1 MSSQSAKL
9 LDAGNMLREVTH
21 LVEVLSMATSD
32 IDNERQQNAL
42 QSICNIVDDRI
53 VSINALLDAA
63 RNAPAG

>member
-1 MSSQSAKL
+1 
-9 LDAGNMLREVTH
+9 MLREVTH

-42 QSICNIVDDRI
+42 QTICNIVDDRI

>member
-1 MSSQSAKL
+1 MSNQSAKL